1 MTWCIL
7 SIIRGSLVGGINCW
21 CLMYTKSMS
30 ENVDP
35 NTIEDEGVRQVV
47 ITLMNLVETLSA
59 KVAEQ
64 AEEIQRL
71 RDEIRR
77 LKGEQG
83 TPTFTPKKSSPHLS
97 SEKERHQSR
106 PHRKANKHAQVKID
120 REEVVK
126 VEKHLLPDDA
136 QFKGY
141 EEVIVQD
148 MAFRTDTIRF
158 RKEKYYSPSRKKT
171 YLAALPT
178 GYNGQFGPGVKAW
191 VLTLYYAYGMSQPN
205 ILDLLHSVG
214 ISISA
219 GQLSALLIKDQE
231 LFHAES
237 AAVKKAG
244 LASSPWQHLDST
256 STTVNGK
263 QEQCHILCNS
273 LYTAYTTLP
282 GKDRLSL
289 LRVLQGGADPVFQ
302 VNELAI
308 SLLGQLGVSAKW
320 QSLLPALLPSHQTYT
335 ESQLDAIL
343 DQYLPP
349 QADTLR
355 KRVKEALAIATYRTQ
370 TTFPVVALLLC
381 DDAPQFNSLTA
392 QLALC
397 WIHEYRH
404 YKKLV
409 PHFLAHL
416 DLLKRFTQDFWTLYR
431 HLLAYRDH
439 PCQTEAER
447 LNAAFDQ
454 LFGQTSGY
462 QQLDERKALTMGKK
476 DALLMVLTH
485 PEILLHNNPAELGA
499 RQRVRKRDVS
509 LQARTTEGIN
519 AWDTF
524 QTLVETAKKLGVNI
538 AQYFHD
544 RLSQTH
550 LVPAL
555 EILIQ
560 ERRLDLPLGT
570 SWGLTT

>member
-1 MTWCIL
+1 
-7 SIIRGSLVGGINCW
+7 
-21 CLMYTKSMS
+21 MS

-191 VLTLYYAYGMSQPN
+191 VLTLYYADGMSQPN